1 MIYAAIKKDF
11 ATALNL
17 VEERKQ
23 RVIALFNDFKGAVE
37 HELQPEPGT
46 IEYRH
51 HSQSPPTELSRLPRT
66 IECRD
71 GGFFSH
77 LYLQVNGPGDTD
89 GTRRTFFA
97 VIEVGFV
104 LGANGSMILI
114 GKKAFPMRLP
124 GPDKFKGGLAHLGD
138 LIDNGFDAGR
148 FDAELWNVG
157 EKDHVF
163 VQRIDV

>member
-1 MIYAAIKKDF
+1 MIYAGIKKDF
-11 ATALNL
+11 ATALHL

-23 RVIALFNDFKGAVE
+23 RVIALFNDFKSAVE
-37 HELQPEPGT
+37 HELQPEAGT

-51 HSQSPPTELSRLPRT
+51 PQSSPTDLARLPRT

-77 LYLQVNGPGDTD
+77 LYVQVNGPGDTD
-89 GTRRTFFA
+89 GARRTFFA

-104 LGANGSMILI
+104 LDANGNMILV

-124 GPDKFKGGLAHLGD
+124 GPDRFKGALGHLGD
-138 LIDNGFDAGR
+138 LIADGFDAGR